1 MQTTFEF
8 TLPHGYIDDEGNVHQ
23 TGVMRLSR
31 AIDEIVPLR
40 DPRVQ
45 ANPAYAT
52 VIILARVIDRLG
64 TLPEVSPSMV
74 ENFFAGDLSYLQDF
88 YRHINK
94 LEEKPQSPQVSSDP
108 TANIP
113 SPTIPSP
120 TTANPIANSAPPPSF
135 VPQTDNASSLEQ
147 AISMT
152 VGV

>member
-64 TLPEVSPSMV
+64 SLPEVSPSMV

-88 YRHINK
+88 YRYINK
-94 LEEKPQSPQVSSDP
+94 LEEKNQPAHESPNSAVNVAEQ
-108 TANIP
+108 
-113 SPTIPSP
+113 TIPSP
-120 TTANPIANSAPPPSF
+120 APNLTSKSAPPPSF
-135 VPQTDNASSLEQ
+135 IPQPESTSSLEQ

-152 VGV
+152 MGV